1 MAKYRIIKHEYPNG
15 SVHYIPQKRILHL
28 FWISL
33 SDSWGTIDMYRT
45 LEAAQM
51 AIKMDNEDEHHETII
66 PVN

>member
-15 SVHYIPQKRILHL
+15 SVYYIPQRRFLYL

-33 SDSWGTIDMYRT
+33 SDFWRAIDMYTT
-45 LEAAQM
+45 LEEAQM
-51 AIKMDNEDEHHETII
+51 AIKMDNEDEHHKTII